1 MTQANTDLAL
11 IERSSNFSLTLLD
24 NEEKYADPGSPY
36 GIHASVLRP
45 LLARADACWVYGI
58 GMESALWQAARDMLT
73 PARGKFR
80 VDTGGAS
87 GDPVTGR
94 EVFWNARGGKRGTIA
109 FTIPL
114 ADFPFEVLSA
124 CLKADVMDNYRA
136 GHTPAAVKFAQQ
148 AIGAGT
154 HIAVC
159 LPRNNGIEW
168 MDLFAPKPLVFELYA
183 RARAECKDAQAGA
196 GRNGPPR

>member
-1 MTQANTDLAL
+1 MTQADADIAL
-11 IERSSNFSLTLLD
+11 IERSSHFSLTLLD
-24 NEEKYADPGSPY
+24 NEEKYADPGTPY

-80 VDTGGAS
+80 VDTRGGAS
-87 GDPVTGR
+87 ADPVTGR
-94 EVFWNARGGKRGTIA
+94 EVFWNARGGKRGTIVM
-109 FTIPL
+109 TLPL
-114 ADFPFEVLSA
+114 ADFPAGVFSA
-124 CLKADVMDNYRA
+124 CLHAGVMDNYRA

-148 AIGAGT
+148 AISGGT

-183 RARAECKDAQAGA
+183 RARAACKGKPQY
-196 GRNGPPR
+196 